1 MDLQMIE
8 KIQKVVNKAEIVD
21 LSYTLEPGMPVWS
34 SHARFGAIVYET
46 YDEGDVSYHRQ
57 VSYGEHTGTHI
68 DAPRH
73 FFREGAAIDHVKV
86 KAVMGRGVC
95 IDASFLKPCEEYTL
109 DMLKAFEAEYGEIQ
123 EGDVILFSFGWEEKY
138 AIGKKGGEFLKDWPG
153 LGESAAKYLA
163 DKKVASVGT
172 DALALDPFG
181 SEKYPSHQVLLGN
194 RIPILE
200 NLTNLKKIP
209 VFSYIIGLAN
219 KIKDG
224 SGSPIRIIALT

>member
-8 KIQKVVNKAEIVD
+8 EIQKVVNKAEIVD
-21 LSYTLEPGMPVWS
+21 LSYTLEPGMPVWA

-46 YDEGDVSYHRQ
+46 YDEGDVSY
-57 VSYGEHTGTHI
+57 HI

-123 EGDVILFSFGWEEKY
+123 EGDVILFSFGWEQKY
-138 AIGKKGGEFLKDWPG
+138 AIGKKGEEFLKDWPG
-153 LGESAAKYLA
+153 LSEQAAKYLA
-163 DKKVASVGT
+163 DKKVAS
-172 DALALDPFG
+172 DPFG

-194 RIPILE
+194 GIPILE

-209 VFSYIIGLAN
+209 VFSYVIGLAN

>member
-1 MDLQMIE
+1 MHGFYKMIE
-8 KIQKVVNKAEIVD
+8 KIVEQEIVD

-123 EGDVILFSFGWEEKY
+123 EGDVILSLLDGEEKY
-138 AIGKKGGEFLKDWPG
+138 AIGKKGEEFLKDW
-153 LGESAAKYLA
+153 LHEESAAKYLA

-172 DALALDPFG
+172 DALALGSIFSAVKSIQVIKCFWEWDSNLREPDK
-181 SEKYPSHQVLLGN
+181 SEKDSGIFLYN
-194 RIPILE
+194 R
-200 NLTNLKKIP
+200 
-209 VFSYIIGLAN
+209 
-219 KIKDG
+219 
-224 SGSPIRIIALT
+224 SGK